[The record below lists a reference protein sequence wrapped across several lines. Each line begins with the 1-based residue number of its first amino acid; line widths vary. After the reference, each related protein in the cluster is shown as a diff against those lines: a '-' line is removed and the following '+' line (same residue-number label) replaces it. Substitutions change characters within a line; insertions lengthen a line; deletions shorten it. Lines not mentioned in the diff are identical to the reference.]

1 MYSACIDSVKFL
13 FSDKFT
19 MSVANNLG
27 LLESDHN
34 LVGHQSVASGS
45 RKSRS
50 CLGNDRNIS
59 GSESDRGEEDDN
71 DGSHGSS
78 RHNQRDEQVYPSRS
92 QAGAA
97 GVA

>member
-1 MYSACIDSVKFL
+1 MCTDSIKFP

-19 MSVANNLG
+19 MSVVNNLE
-27 LLESDHN
+27 LLSSPCSYC
-34 LVGHQSVASGS
+34 QSVASGS

-50 CLGNDRNIS
+50 CLSNDLNIS

-78 RHNQRDEQVYPSRS
+78 RHNQRDEQVYPSQS

-97 GVA
+97 GFA